1 VLSLPQ
7 YAALLRKLWVIL
19 RGLPVKSFVK
29 FAASGENCAPID
41 AFEYFQG
48 RPAWIGVAKSTG

>member
-1 VLSLPQ
+1 MLSLPQ
-7 YAALLRKLWVIL
+7 YAALLRKLWGIL

-29 FAASGENCAPID
+29 FAASAENCAPID

-48 RPAWIGVAKSTG
+48 RPA